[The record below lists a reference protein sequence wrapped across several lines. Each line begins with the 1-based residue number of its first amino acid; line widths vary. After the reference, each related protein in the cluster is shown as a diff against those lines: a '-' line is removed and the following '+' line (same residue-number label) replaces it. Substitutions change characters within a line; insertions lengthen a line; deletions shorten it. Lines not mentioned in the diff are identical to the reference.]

1 MATIKAGITIT
12 SNSATATTP
21 GPLTFALSLSN
32 SDDLT
37 VDGRVIAEVEEVT
50 TTASD
55 TQIFTASTTGE
66 SYIYLNNIS
75 DTNMFVTK
83 AAGSG
88 SAADRFMMLKAG
100 EAAFFPWAGGQDLHL
115 DHGAGSTKK
124 CEYFVFVQA

>member
-1 MATIKAGITIT
+1 MATITAGITIT
-12 SNSATATTP
+12 SNQATASTP

-32 SDDLT
+32 SDNLT

-55 TQIFTASTTGE
+55 TQIFTASTTSE

-75 DTNMFVTK
+75 DTNIFVTNSH
-83 AAGSG
+83 GSG
-88 SAADRFMMLKAG
+88 TPSNRFMMLKPS
-100 EAAFFPWAGGQDLHL
+100 EAAFFPWAGSQDLFL
-115 DHGAGSTKK
+115 DHGGAGTKK

>member
-12 SNSATATTP
+12 SNSATNTTP

-37 VDGRVIAEVEEVT
+37 VNGRVIAEVEEVA
-50 TTASD
+50 ASGRPK
-55 TQIFTASTTGE
+55 IFDATTTGE

-83 AAGSG
+83 AAGAG

>member
-37 VDGRVIAEVEEVT
+37 VNGRVIAEVEASGRPKIFDAT
-50 TTASD
+50 TTA
-55 TQIFTASTTGE
+55 E

>member
-1 MATIKAGITIT
+1 MATITAGITIT
-12 SNSATATTP
+12 SNAATATTP

-37 VDGRVIAEVEEVT
+37 VNGRVIAEVEEVEASGRPKIFDAT
-50 TTASD
+50 TTA
-55 TQIFTASTTGE
+55 E

>member
-12 SNSATATTP
+12 SNSATNTTP

-37 VDGRVIAEVEEVT
+37 VNGRVIAEVEEVT

-75 DTNMFVTK
+75 DTNIFVTNSS
-83 AAGSG
+83 GSG
-88 SAADRFMMLKAG
+88 TPSDRFMMLKAG
-100 EAAFFPWAGGQDLHL
+100 EAAFFPWAGSQDLFL
-115 DHGAGSTKK
+115 DHGSSGTKK